1 MTTANNIE
9 EIKITATGN
18 KSKSQS
24 NIDKLIPDQI
34 YKKEEQES
42 DKEKSKK
49 ESKKEKS
56 KQQKFKR
63 KKIFAVKKFVKD
75 KEDEWMVTYSD
86 MMSLLLTF
94 FVMLF
99 AMSSLDKEKF
109 KALTEAISV
118 QLLKK
123 ADTSSEFEIMSIE
136 FLSVVKKYNLENQIE
151 VNVLPDG
158 IKMEFHSASLYE
170 SGSAEIKEHM
180 IPALA
185 QIADILNSMKY
196 QNYIV
201 EVEGHTDDVPI
212 KTLLY
217 PSNWELSVHRA
228 TNVVKFLIERGVSP
242 DRLKAAGYADT
253 KPKVPNKDE
262 AGNPIPENREKNR
275 RIVIF
280 IQKNQN

>member
-56 KQQKFKR
+56 KEQKFKR

-151 VNVLPDG
+151 VNVLPD
-158 IKMEFHSASLYE
+158 
-170 SGSAEIKEHM
+170 
-180 IPALA
+180 
-185 QIADILNSMKY
+185 
-196 QNYIV
+196 
-201 EVEGHTDDVPI
+201 
-212 KTLLY
+212 
-217 PSNWELSVHRA
+217 
-228 TNVVKFLIERGVSP
+228 
-242 DRLKAAGYADT
+242 
-253 KPKVPNKDE
+253 
-262 AGNPIPENREKNR
+262 
-275 RIVIF
+275 
-280 IQKNQN
+280 